1 MAEEKRNDEDEQVES
16 AFEEV
21 DGRAMRTFDMAIE
34 EFIERENIQQESIV
48 YRLWKFDTLN
58 GENKQFAAKY
68 VDCPPPDEDAIG
80 REHGGGKY
88 MLIMH
93 ARNPKTHKNLTRVYK
108 FVVHSRYDDIRSG
121 MAVQEYGRQRQ
132 QYTPVHVQT
141 IHERSPVDMIGTLK
155 AISEIIGP
163 LINRPL
169 SPVDQSAQ
177 IMDTMA
183 AVMKRSLQDQFTFMA
198 KMRDQMAFQPIH
210 DIDDKEE
217 EEEEERES
225 ELSKIITIVTPLI
238 ERFVPSLLGG
248 GVEGQ
253 VVAKLIKNAPEFKKL
268 MKNKGEYSQLVSYL
282 DETQGK
288 EKVDQVLAALKI
300 ERPK

>member
-1 MAEEKRNDEDEQVES
+1 MEEKRDEAEEQVES
-16 AFEEV
+16 PFEEV

-34 EFIERENIQQESIV
+34 EFIERENLQQEGIV

-93 ARNPKTHKNLTRVYK
+93 ARNPKTRKNLTRVYK
-108 FVVHSRYDDIRSG
+108 FVVHARYDDIRSG
-121 MAVQEYGRQRQ
+121 RAMQEYGKPQQ

-141 IHERSPVDMIGTLK
+141 IHERNPVDMIGMLK
-155 AISEIIGP
+155 ALSEIIGP
-163 LINRPL
+163 LINRPI

-177 IMDTMA
+177 IMDTMT
-183 AVMKRSLQDQFTFMA
+183 AVMKRSLQDQFNFMA
-198 KMRDQMAFQPIH
+198 KMRDQMVFQPTR
-210 DIDDKEE
+210 IDEKEE
-217 EEEEERES
+217 EEESES
-225 ELSKIITIVTPLI
+225 ELSKIIGIVTPLI

-253 VVAKLIKNAPEFKKL
+253 VVAKLIKSAPEFKKL

-282 DETQGK
+282 DETQGR

-300 ERPK
+300 ERPTK